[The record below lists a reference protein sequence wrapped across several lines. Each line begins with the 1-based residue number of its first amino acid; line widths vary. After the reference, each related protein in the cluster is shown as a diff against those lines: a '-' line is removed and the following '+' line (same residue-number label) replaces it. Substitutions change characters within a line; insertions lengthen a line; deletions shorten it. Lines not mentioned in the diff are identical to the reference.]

1 MPYSPGSSWIEPEF
15 CISTIGSLK
24 RLRSDNCT
32 NSDTS
37 DDHPWKVPTSETS
50 VHYDYGDSFGYE
62 VYMLKIAADEL
73 DEPGSPS
80 SEDEP
85 LSVDELQIEKDEVR
99 LSELDGIETIS
110 CGDDDNLISMIIHS
124 PPSRLEIDVNR
135 EELKSDAIRRHIEA
149 LKVDEED
156 THSDSDSDSDGY
168 ESDFSYFTVSPVSV
182 APVVGRTVQV
192 LVVDD
197 SALQRKIS
205 RCLLSGKVLLTTSYP
220 ISSFLF
226 QHSYFIIPISLFLIL
241 ILSFQSQKFLSHNSL
256 ILFYPTLYHDTP
268 LYSGSYSSSLSPNFN
283 QSLVLHYLLPHIIIC
298 YA

>member
-1 MPYSPGSSWIEPEF
+1 MPYSPESSWTEPDF
-15 CISTIGSLK
+15 CASTIGSLK
-24 RLRSDNCT
+24 RLRNDICT

-37 DDHPWKVPTSETS
+37 DGHPWKVPTSETS

-73 DEPGSPS
+73 GEPGSAS

-85 LSVDELQIEKDEVR
+85 LSVDELQIEKEEVC

-110 CGDDDNLISMIIHS
+110 YGDDDNLINMIIHS
-124 PPSRLEIDVNR
+124 PSSRLEIDVNR
-135 EELKSDAIRRHIEA
+135 DEIQSDAIRRHIEA

-156 THSDSDSDSDGY
+156 KDDSDTDSDSDGY

-205 RCLLSGKVLLTTSYP
+205 RCLLSGKVVP
-220 ISSFLF
+220 ISVFRSHCSDL
-226 QHSYFIIPISLFLIL
+226 IVPIS
-241 ILSFQSQKFLSHNSL
+241 
-256 ILFYPTLYHDTP
+256 
-268 LYSGSYSSSLSPNFN
+268 
-283 QSLVLHYLLPHIIIC
+283 
-298 YA
+298 

>member
-1 MPYSPGSSWIEPEF
+1 MPFSSESRWIETDFSE
-15 CISTIGSLK
+15 STIGSLK
-24 RLRSDNCT
+24 RLRNDNCN

-37 DDHPWKVPTSETS
+37 DGHPWKVQTSETS

-73 DEPGSPS
+73 EEPGSPS

-85 LSVDELQIEKDEVR
+85 LSVDELHIEKEEVCM
-99 LSELDGIETIS
+99 SDLDGIETIS
-110 CGDDDNLISMIIHS
+110 CGDDENLINMIIQS

-135 EELKSDAIRRHIEA
+135 EELRSDAVRRHIEA
-149 LKVDEED
+149 LNVDEGEN
-156 THSDSDSDSDGY
+156 SDSDSDSDGY

-205 RCLLSGKVLLTTSYP
+205 RCLLSGKVLAPNPIISYP
-220 ISSFLF
+220 VLFCSVQVNFSFL
-226 QHSYFIIPISLFLIL
+226 HVIPWRIFIAGTG
-241 ILSFQSQKFLSHNSL
+241 NS
-256 ILFYPTLYHDTP
+256 
-268 LYSGSYSSSLSPNFN
+268 
-283 QSLVLHYLLPHIIIC
+283 
-298 YA
+298 